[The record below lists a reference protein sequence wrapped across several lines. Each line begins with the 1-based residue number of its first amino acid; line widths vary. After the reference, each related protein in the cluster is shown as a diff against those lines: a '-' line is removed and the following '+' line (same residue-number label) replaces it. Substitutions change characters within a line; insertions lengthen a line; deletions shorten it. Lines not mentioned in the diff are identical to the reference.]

1 MIKNIERGFTV
12 SISEKIRLLLRRR
25 GVTITALA
33 ERIGLSR
40 SRLMVKLKE
49 NNFSVSDLQ
58 KIAAALGCSF
68 EGCFVML
75 DTEEKI

>member
-1 MIKNIERGFTV
+1 MKLT
-12 SISEKIRLLLRRR
+12 ISEKIRLLLRRR

-33 ERIGLSR
+33 GKIGLSR

-49 NNFSVSDLQ
+49 NNFTVSDLE

-68 EGCFVML
+68 EGCFVMF
-75 DTEEKI
+75 DTDEKI

>member
-1 MIKNIERGFTV
+1 M

-25 GVTITALA
+25 SITISALA

-40 SRLMVKLKE
+40 QRLTVKLKE
-49 NNFSVSDLQ
+49 NNFTLSDLE

-68 EGCFVML
+68 EGCFIML
-75 DTEEKI
+75 DTKEKI